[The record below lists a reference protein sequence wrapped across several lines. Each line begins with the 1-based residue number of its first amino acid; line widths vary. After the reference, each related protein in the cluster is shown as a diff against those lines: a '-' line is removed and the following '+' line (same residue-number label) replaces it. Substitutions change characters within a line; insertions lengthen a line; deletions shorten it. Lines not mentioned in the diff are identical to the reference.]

1 MTAPRHPRPAR
12 PPRSSR
18 SPSRAAQPHGPGDQP
33 ARADAPRLRRGI
45 AIVFED
51 DDLLVVD
58 KPTGIITADP
68 ASSGDGGRR
77 SARAGNTVFDVLKDY
92 VRSRPSTPR
101 PASRRDRTHHSRDQ
115 GVWIIHRLDK
125 EASGL
130 LVFAK
135 SLRAFN
141 WLKEDLRAKRMQREY
156 VAVAEG
162 IVGKPGETGTIQTFI
177 RDDGPP
183 RATAPHRA
191 PRRPQAPNREPPAP
205 DGHRLAVT
213 HYKIVATTTDLAPR
227 SLVLVRLDTGRKNQ
241 IRIHFAE
248 RGHPLLGDRKFG
260 AKSDPIA
267 RLALHA
273 AELGFAHP
281 SSGQALRFESPA
293 PGAFY
298 KAVGAEP
305 PPANLAPV
313 SPHPS
318 QPSPLSPPS
327 PPSPPSPVARPANTA
342 SSANTSWDAV
352 AGWYDALLEDR
363 GNDHYQQVILPGTL
377 RLLEPAAGTRVL
389 DVACGQGILGRRL
402 AALGVESLGVEASP
416 RLVQAAERRAR
427 EEGLDTLCRFLVGDA
442 RELIGVPPGEFG
454 AATCIMALANI
465 DPLAPVLQA
474 VAAALKPGGSFVWV
488 ITHPAFRA
496 AGQSDWG
503 WDAKASRQ
511 YRRVDGYLSPG
522 QKPIE
527 MNPGKAA
534 RGEQT
539 ATTWTFHRPLQTYIE
554 ALAKAGLVVDRLEE
568 WPSLR
573 ASTSGPRAAE
583 ENRARRE
590 IPLFLGVR
598 ALKLGP
604 QRP

>member
-1 MTAPRHPRPAR
+1 MTSPLPPRHPRVPR
-12 PPRSSR
+12 PP
-18 SPSRAAQPHGPGDQP
+18 D
-33 ARADAPRLRRGI
+33 ARRTDTPRLRRGI
-45 AIVFED
+45 AILFED

-77 SARAGNTVFDVLKDY
+77 SARAGNTVFDILKDY
-92 VRSRPSTPR
+92 VRSRPAPAR
-101 PASRRDRTHHSRDQ
+101 PRRDRAGHSRDQ

-135 SLRAFN
+135 SARAFN

-177 RDDGPP
+177 KDDGPSRP
-183 RATAPHRA
+183 APPARRT
-191 PRRPQAPNREPPAP
+191 PRRPQSPGRGPAAPEGEKP
-205 DGHRLAVT
+205 AVT
-213 HYKIVATTTDLAPR
+213 HYKVVATTTRPAPR
-227 SLVLVRLDTGRKNQ
+227 SLVLIRLDTGRKNQ
-241 IRIHFAE
+241 IRIHFSE

-260 AKSDPIA
+260 AQSDPID

-273 AELGFAHP
+273 AELAFNHP
-281 SSGQALRFESPA
+281 GTGQPLRFESPA

-298 KAVGAEP
+298 RAVDAEP
-305 PPANLAPV
+305 PPA
-313 SPHPS
+313 SPAAA
-318 QPSPLSPPS
+318 QPTRPS
-327 PPSPPSPVARPANTA
+327 PPAHAADRPAPGA
-342 SSANTSWDAV
+342 STSWEAV
-352 AGWYDALLEDR
+352 AGWYDAMLEDR
-363 GNDHYQQVILPGTL
+363 GNDHYEQVILPGTL
-377 RLLEPAAGTRVL
+377 RLLEPAPGARVL

-427 EEGLDTLCRFLVGDA
+427 DEGLDRLCRFRVGDA
-442 RELIGVPPGEFG
+442 RELSDIPPAAFDG
-454 AATCIMALANI
+454 AACVMALANI
-465 DPLAPVLQA
+465 NPLAPVMQA
-474 VAAALKPGGSFVWV
+474 VAAALRPGGSFVWV
-488 ITHPAFRA
+488 VTHPAFRS
-496 AGQSDWG
+496 AGQSEWG
-503 WDAKASRQ
+503 WDAKTSRQ
-511 YRRVDGYLSPG
+511 YRRIDGYLSPG

-539 ATTWTFHRPLQTYIE
+539 ATTWTFHRPLQAYVE
-554 ALAKAGLVVDRLEE
+554 AMAQAGLVIDRLEE

-573 ASTSGPRAAE
+573 ASTSGPRAGE

-598 ALKLGP
+598 ARKFTL
-604 QRP
+604 